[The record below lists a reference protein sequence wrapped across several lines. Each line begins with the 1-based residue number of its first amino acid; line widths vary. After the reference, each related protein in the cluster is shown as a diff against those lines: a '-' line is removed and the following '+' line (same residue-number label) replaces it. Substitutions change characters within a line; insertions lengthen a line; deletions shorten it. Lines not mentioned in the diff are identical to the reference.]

1 MKTVVITGAA
11 RGLGRELLSAYDAQ
25 GWRTVPVVRDEE
37 VALRLREECS
47 PSNCQPIVADL
58 ADPDTESGI
67 RDTLAPIGTVDLLIN
82 NAGIPGRSTGLFDST
97 PDEVTELLDIHVVSA
112 LRVCRAVV
120 PWMLNADGPKIINI
134 SSRLGSIEKSAA
146 GEFSGKGFSYSY
158 RIAKAAQNM
167 LSVCLSEEFA
177 KQGVQVAA
185 VHPGQ
190 FMSSTASS
198 GADMS
203 AGEAASE
210 LVQWIESLEDELEV
224 QFAQPGQGT
233 LPW

>member
-11 RGLGRELLSAYDAQ
+11 RGLGRELLSAYDGQ
-25 GWRTVPVVRDEE
+25 GWRTAPVVRDSGAA
-37 VALRLREECS
+37 VRLREECS

-58 ADPDTESGI
+58 TSPDTESAI
-67 RDTLAPIGTVDLLIN
+67 WDALAPIGTVDLLIN
-82 NAGIPGRSTGLFDST
+82 NAGIPGRSTGLFDCT
-97 PDEVTELLDIHVVSA
+97 PTEVAELLDIHVLSA

-120 PWMLNADGPKIINI
+120 PRMLNADRPKIINI
-134 SSRLGSIEKSAA
+134 SSRLGSLEKSAA

-177 KQGVQVAA
+177 RQGVQVAA

-198 GADMS
+198 GADRS

-210 LVQWIESLEDELEV
+210 LVQWIKSLEDDLEV

-233 LPW
+233 FPW